1 MLSSETASLL
11 LISLLLLSLILS
23 LLCSPRIVISNLLL
37 SLHTGFFSLRM
48 VVSKKVTAC
57 SATSV

>member
-1 MLSSETASLL
+1 
-11 LISLLLLSLILS
+11 
-23 LLCSPRIVISNLLL
+23 VISNLLL